1 MAFEAAIFDLDGTL
15 LDTLD
20 DLADSGNEML
30 ESEGFPTHPV
40 DAYRIFVGDGVRSLM
55 ERILPG
61 EAQTE
66 ATIERCMGVYRAVY
80 QRRWKAKTKPYAGV
94 PELLDGLVERGIRLT
109 VLSNKPHDFTEQC
122 IQEFVGDWPWEM
134 VFGMRDGVPKKPDPA
149 GAVQILESL
158 EVAPENC
165 LYLGDTDTDMKTAKA
180 ANLFAV
186 GVLWGFR
193 PKEELEEHGAD
204 LLLAEPGEMLGFL
217 DSQLQS

>member
-1 MAFEAAIFDLDGTL
+1 MAYEAAIFDLDGTL

-30 ESEGFPTHPV
+30 ASEGFPTHPV

-55 ERILPG
+55 ERILPA
-61 EAQTE
+61 EALTE
-66 ATIERCMGVYRAVY
+66 ATIEKCMGVYRDAY
-80 QRRWKAKTKPYAGV
+80 QRRWNAKTKTYAGI
-94 PELLDGLVERGIRLT
+94 PEMLDGLVERGIRLT
-109 VLSNKPHDFTEQC
+109 VLSNKPHDFTQQC
-122 IQEFVGDWPWEM
+122 IQEFVGDWPWEI

-149 GAVQILESL
+149 GALQILETL
-158 EVAPENC
+158 EVAPQNC
-165 LYLGDTDTDMKTAKA
+165 LYLGDTDTDMKTAKGA
-180 ANLFAV
+180 DLFAV

-204 LLLAEPGEMLGFL
+204 LLLTEPGEMLGFL